1 MNWPI
6 ALVTLIRLRWQIGWY
21 GGGLAVYAALM
32 VWLFPVFQDALGVMA
47 SEYPPEIMAF
57 FGASGDLAN
66 PRVFIQV
73 EYFSFVP
80 IILVIYSVVA
90 GTGMLAGDEG
100 RGTLEPLLAQPVSR
114 TSVFWSRTA
123 ALAAGLGLILAINS
137 IGWLA
142 SVPFVDLGDVSI
154 LAFIGGTLA
163 PLPLVAAFAGMSILL
178 AAVAPARGTAAGIAA
193 AVTVVSYLVSSL
205 ALAIEAIA
213 WMRWF
218 SPYYY
223 SDSHRILTEG
233 VVWWHQAALV
243 GLAIVSLSAAWLAFR
258 GREIGAGV
266 WQPGA
271 IARGWRASR

>member
-6 ALVTLIRLRWQIGWY
+6 ARVTLRGLRWQIGWY
-21 GGGLAVYAALM
+21 GGGLGVYAAFM

-80 IILVIYSVVA
+80 VILVIYSVVA
-90 GTGMLAGDEG
+90 GTGLFAGDEG

-114 TSVFWSRTA
+114 TSVFVSRTA
-123 ALAAGLGLILAINS
+123 ALAGGLGLILAVNS
-137 IGWLA
+137 LGWLA
-142 SVPFVDLGDVSI
+142 SVPFVDLGDVGI
-154 LAFIGGTLA
+154 TAFLGATFA

-178 AAVAPARGTAAGIAA
+178 AAIAPARGTAAGIAA
-193 AVTVVSYLVSSL
+193 AIAIVAYLLSSL
-205 ALAIEAIA
+205 ALAIEAIS
-213 WMRWF
+213 WMRWV

-233 VVWWHQAALV
+233 LVWWHQAVLV
-243 GLAIVSLSAAWLAFR
+243 GLASATLTVAWLAFR